1 RGGDAA
7 QVGLCGTAD
16 DAEARARGR
25 GIEPAERGRAG
36 ASDNGKAGAGGCS
49 DERRDRARQP
59 LGRVDV
65 LAGVVVLAR
74 VLRGIGPRTSCTG
87 AGDDA
92 VLVGTDV
99 DTQALRSRDAADV
112 GGGRVGGGAC
122 VDGRAERGQVEV
134 PTRRVNYLGV
144 DDRDTGAG
152 GRARPVAD
160 VVRQDR
166 AGAADVEVG
175 RFVVEADVVADRG
188 VVRGPDAAAGVGHR
202 VVDDDPPRRLVLRV
216 RLDAVVLA
224 LVDDV
229 VGDDAVDRGLG
240 RVDAVYQL
248 LVAGLPQPDVVDEV
262 AVDQDV
268 FERALVP
275 EVDSGAALPAG
286 PFGEELADGVD
297 VATDDLDIGG
307 VDHDA
312 VAQARVDVAGDLEVL
327 EPDVGVVDLD
337 SALLGGAGVALDRG
351 APLVLGLDGDEV
363 PGRAALGRDDVALVD
378 AVSHQHGVAGAGG
391 AHTARDRGLR
401 RLRHQPRVRVVPG
414 RRDVDR
420 LRPGRRADDDRGRG
434 VLVVLPG
441 GGPGAGVTV
450 GVEHLARAAQHALG
464 VVVDGAHR
472 VAHRTGDGR
481 RGGVRVL
488 GLPAAQQQTTI
499 STVHRRSHPRRRR

>member
-1 RGGDAA
+1 
-7 QVGLCGTAD
+7 
-16 DAEARARGR
+16 
-25 GIEPAERGRAG
+25 
-36 ASDNGKAGAGGCS
+36 
-49 DERRDRARQP
+49 
-59 LGRVDV
+59 
-65 LAGVVVLAR
+65 
-74 VLRGIGPRTSCTG
+74 
-87 AGDDA
+87 
-92 VLVGTDV
+92 
-99 DTQALRSRDAADV
+99 LRSRDAADV
-112 GGGRVGGGAC
+112 GGGRAGGGAC

-134 PTRRVNYLGV
+134 PTRRVNHLGV

-175 RFVVEADVVADRG
+175 RLVVEADVVADRG

-202 VVDDDPPRRLVLRV
+202 VVDDDPARRLVLRV

-229 VGDDAVDRGLG
+229 VRDDAVYRGLG
-240 RVDAVYQL
+240 RVDAVYPR

-268 FERALVP
+268 FERVLVP

-286 PFGEELADGVD
+286 PPGEELADGVD
-297 VATDDLDIGG
+297 VAADDLDIGG

-337 SALLGGAGVALDRG
+337 SGLLGGAVVALDRG

-378 AVSHQHGVAGAGG
+378 AVSHQHGVTGAGG

-420 LRPGRRADDDRGRG
+420 LRFGVGCREQLDRREGPP
-434 VLVVLPG
+434 LPG
-441 GGPGAGVTV
+441 GGGHADRLRVGVRRLLVGGPGLDVRRRARLGLGGRAAVGRRAGRDVPVHVQPGDDRKLRGGGDRHVRGAG
-450 GVEHLARAAQHALG
+450 AAQRRVAGGQGVHHGVRPALNDHAVVAGLAPPRDRHRHRAGALVPHLGHEDPRLG
-464 VVVDGAHR
+464 VVRGLNVLPHAVGQAAAGDRVD
-472 VAHRTGDGR
+472 
-481 RGGVRVL
+481 VRVVVVL
-488 GLPAAQQQTTI
+488 VPAF
-499 STVHRRSHPRRRR
+499 